1 MTPEEALVIR
11 KAKDNLDAA
20 ELLIGQGFIEIAA
33 SRAYY
38 TMFYLAEA
46 LLMRKGL
53 HFSSHSAVIA
63 AFGKEYAKTG
73 EVDSK
78 YHQYL
83 IKAQAIRQ
91 ISDYGYNEPLPK
103 NDVEVVI
110 RWAREFFQV
119 VEDYLQGE

>member
-11 KAKDNLDAA
+11 KAKENLDAA
-20 ELLIGQGFIEIAA
+20 ELLIQQGFVEIAA

-38 TMFYLAEA
+38 AMFYLTEA

-73 EVDSK
+73 ELDAK
-78 YHQYL
+78 FHQNL

-103 NDVEVVI
+103 NDVEIVI
-110 RWAREFFQV
+110 RWAREFNQAV
-119 VEDYLQGE
+119 NNYLHED

>member
-11 KAKDNLDAA
+11 KAKDNLEAA
-20 ELLIGQGFIEIAA
+20 KLLVSQGFVEIAA

-46 LLMRKGL
+46 LLLRKGL

-73 EVDSK
+73 ELDPMF
-78 YHQYL
+78 HQKV
-83 IKAQAIRQ
+83 IKAQAVRQ
-91 ISDYGYNEPLPK
+91 ISDYGYNEPLPVE
-103 NDVEVVI
+103 DVEEVI
-110 RWAREFFQV
+110 RWANDFYEAA
-119 VEDYLQGE
+119 EIYLR

>member
-20 ELLIGQGFIEIAA
+20 ELLIRQGFVEIAA

-38 TMFYLAEA
+38 AMFYLAEA

-53 HFSSHSAVIA
+53 HFSSHSAVVA

-73 EVDSK
+73 ELDSK
-78 YHQYL
+78 FHQNL
-83 IKAQAIRQ
+83 IKAQAVRQ

-103 NDVEVVI
+103 KDVEEVI
-110 RWAREFFQV
+110 RWAREFYQAA
-119 VEDYLQGE
+119 ENHLERN

>member
-11 KAKDNLDAA
+11 KAKDNLEAA
-20 ELLIGQGFIEIAA
+20 ELLVSQGFVEIAA

-46 LLMRKGL
+46 LLLRKGL

-73 EVDSK
+73 ELDPMF
-78 YHQYL
+78 HQNL
-83 IKAQAIRQ
+83 IKAQAVRQ
-91 ISDYGYNEPLPK
+91 ISDYGYNEPLPVE
-103 NDVEVVI
+103 DVEEVI
-110 RWAREFFQV
+110 RWANDFYEAA
-119 VEDYLQGE
+119 EIYLR